1 MRHALDRTLGVL
13 AVLLCGAAH
22 ASVFDGTW
30 RADMSTAR
38 LLAAGPPQ
46 VIRVQDGQY
55 ACRTCDPPL
64 AVRADGT
71 DQPASGAR
79 AFDTVSIAVL
89 DEYGNQLY
97 QGYFTDRT
105 FNRKFKLADP
115 EITSKLTFV
124 IRNFGDNSVQRFQ
137 VDATSQLV
145 EDVEVT
151 EVR

>member
-1 MRHALDRTLGVL
+1 MKLISCIRKTISLSFLTVIFGGISLVTFANGNEPIGDRS
-13 AVLLCGAAH
+13 AAT
-22 ASVFDGTW
+22 AEVKYIAAKDG
-30 RADMSTAR
+30 DG
-38 LLAAGPPQ
+38 LFNVIYNNVAGS
-46 VIRVQDGQY
+46 R
-55 ACRTCDPPL
+55 
-64 AVRADGT
+64 
-71 DQPASGAR
+71 
-79 AFDTVSIAVL
+79 FSIVVL
-89 DEYGNQLY
+89 DEFGDQLY
-97 QGYFTDRT
+97 QGFFTDRS